1 MIFLWAGLQD
11 ISQHI
16 QEAAEIDGANR
27 FQRFWFVTLPL
38 LWRPLLFVL
47 VTDRQDPVCG
57 LRDDLCAKGLRHG
70 GLEQRVRGW
79 DNGIARAR
87 DQRVCRIRVCGA
99 QVSGPERSIFFHCLT
114 FLIPFEAIAIP
125 LYTVVRAIGWI
136 RTKD

>member
-47 VTDRQDPVCG
+47 VTDR
-57 LRDDLCAKGLRHG
+57 
-70 GLEQRVRGW
+70 
-79 DNGIARAR
+79 
-87 DQRVCRIRVCGA
+87 
-99 QVSGPERSIFFHCLT
+99 
-114 FLIPFEAIAIP
+114 
-125 LYTVVRAIGWI
+125 
-136 RTKD
+136 